1 MLIQMKEFLIKFLKR
16 RSRIIHSLMFLF
28 LLLMTNIGVV
38 QALDYGGIGG
48 RPATSDPDVQNSQSW
63 FIYNLPAKTQ
73 KQDILIVVNSTD
85 EEQEVMVYPADSTP
99 SSDGA
104 FALKQK
110 TEAMTDIGNWI
121 KLYPSEAVFA
131 DDAVWKSLYPEA
143 SDSKSII
150 DRCSIIQLSAG
161 DLAKSLEVVASLKG
175 KKLSAVETAYLTALV
190 PWCQGVSEYTFK
202 LAPNTQTELP
212 FVISIPE
219 TADVGEHTGGIMVQ
233 KVEAQQVQGTGIAL
247 TTRVGI
253 RVYETVPGE
262 QISKITLG
270 NFNYTYDVVKKS
282 YSFSVAVKNEGN
294 VGKDVLITLHIIN
307 KLTGQEIILDQGK
320 KSTFERP
327 LQVMRN
333 DQLVSNFEWQAPA
346 LGYYQVQA
354 DISYDDNG
362 QAMTLNTS
370 DLIIIVVPWLY
381 VGAILVLIALVVVI
395 IIYRKSRY
403 RRKVKKHQWK
413 QYRVKRDVSLMQL
426 ARVSG
431 VNWKTLAKINKI
443 KKPYF
448 VEAGRTVKLPAV
460 AVKPKTR
467 RPATGVK
474 KTKRP

>member
-1 MLIQMKEFLIKFLKR
+1 MTENSRNFFIKRHWIIYSLIIIFSLLISNASIVR
-16 RSRIIHSLMFLF
+16 
-28 LLLMTNIGVV
+28 
-38 QALDYGGIGG
+38 ALDYGGIGG
-48 RPATSDPDVQNSQSW
+48 RPATSDPNVQNSQSW
-63 FIYNLPAKTQ
+63 FIYNLAAKTQ
-73 KQDILIVVNSTD
+73 KQDVLIVVNSTN
-85 EEQEVMVYPADSTP
+85 EEQEIMVYPADSTP

-110 TEAMTDIGNWI
+110 TEAMTDIGSWI

-131 DDAVWKSLYPEA
+131 DEAVWKALYPKEA
-143 SDSKSII
+143 DSKSII
-150 DRCSIIQLSAG
+150 DRCSIIQLGAG
-161 DLAKSLEVVASLKG
+161 DLAKSLEVVESLKG
-175 KKLSAVETAYLTALV
+175 KKISAVEIAYLTALV

-202 LAPNTQTELP
+202 LASNTQTELP

-247 TTRVGI
+247 TTRVGV

-307 KLTGQEIILDQGK
+307 KLTGQEVILDQGK

-333 DQLVSNFEWQAPA
+333 DQLISNFEWQAPVF
-346 LGYYQVQA
+346 GYYQVRA
-354 DISYDDNG
+354 EVSYDDNG

-381 VGAILVLIALVVVI
+381 VGAILVLMVLVVVI

-403 RRKVKKHQWK
+403 RQKVKKHQWK
-413 QYRVKRDVSLMQL
+413 QYRMKKDVSLMQL

-431 VNWKTLAKINKI
+431 VNWKTLAKVNKI
-443 KKPYF
+443 RKPYF
-448 VEAGRTVKLPAV
+448 VEAGQTVKLPAV
-460 AVKPKTR
+460 AVKPKAR
-467 RPATGVK
+467 RSATGVK